1 MKRAKRIATIPPYLF
16 AEIDKKKQALQ
27 QRGVDIISLGIGDPD
42 LPTPAHVVEA
52 LHREAADPATHR
64 YPDYEGA
71 PEFRQAVATYYR
83 RRFGVELDPDKEVM
97 ALIGSKEGLAHIIWA
112 FVDPGDLVLVP
123 DPAYPVYRT
132 HTLLAGGTPVYLP
145 LRAENG
151 FLPNLDEVDA
161 EVAKRAKI
169 LFLNYPNNPT
179 AGVATVEFFQ
189 RAVEFCR
196 RYEILLCHDAAY
208 CEMTF
213 DGYRAPSV
221 LEVPGAMDVAVEF
234 YSLSKPFNMTGWRIA
249 AAVGNSEALRALGII
264 KTNTDSGQFT
274 AVQRAGIAA
283 LGDRAESFIA
293 DMNRIY
299 RRRQDI
305 AVAGLTKVGLA
316 VERPA
321 GSFYLWVPVPDGYT
335 DSEFTSLLLEKAG
348 VVVVPG
354 TGYGA
359 SGAGYIRIALT
370 ISEERLQ
377 EACDRILQTV
387 KL

>member
-1 MKRAKRIATIPPYLF
+1 M
-16 AEIDKKKQALQ
+16 
-27 QRGVDIISLGIGDPD
+27 
-42 LPTPAHVVEA
+42 
-52 LHREAADPATHR
+52 
-64 YPDYEGA
+64 
-71 PEFRQAVATYYR
+71 
-83 RRFGVELDPDKEVM
+83 
-97 ALIGSKEGLAHIIWA
+97 
-112 FVDPGDLVLVP
+112 
-123 DPAYPVYRT
+123 
-132 HTLLAGGTPVYLP
+132 
-145 LRAENG
+145 
-151 FLPNLDEVDA
+151 
-161 EVAKRAKI
+161 
-169 LFLNYPNNPT
+169 
-179 AGVATVEFFQ
+179 
-189 RAVEFCR
+189 
-196 RYEILLCHDAAY
+196 
-208 CEMTF
+208 
-213 DGYRAPSV
+213 RAP
-221 LEVPGAMDVAVEF
+221 DH
-234 YSLSKPFNMTGWRIA
+234 
-249 AAVGNSEALRALGII
+249 

-274 AVQRAGIAA
+274 AVQWAGIAA

-348 VVVVPG
+348 VVVPG

-377 EACDRILQTV
+377 EACDRILQTA